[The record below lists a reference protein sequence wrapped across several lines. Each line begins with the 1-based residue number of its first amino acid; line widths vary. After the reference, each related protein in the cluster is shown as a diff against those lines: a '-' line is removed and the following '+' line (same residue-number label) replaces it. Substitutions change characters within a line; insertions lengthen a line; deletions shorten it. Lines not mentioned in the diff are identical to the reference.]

1 MPCSPKNTDW
11 HTGSTLILKPDHVH
25 ALGMISIEMANLEMH
40 LGSLLGALT
49 HVGTFQLNAGSGYD
63 DSRASVYAEETTSP
77 GSALRAGDHD
87 VSTEIGRLT
96 HRGPNVA
103 DIAWNQP
110 HDNLSKFFE

>member
-1 MPCSPKNTDW
+1 LN
-11 HTGSTLILKPDHVH
+11 PDHVH

-49 HVGTFQLNAGSGYD
+49 HVGTFQLNAGSGCD

-87 VSTEIGRLT
+87 VSLQRLAAL
-96 HRGPNVA
+96 H
-103 DIAWNQP
+103 IAAQTSRTLP
-110 HDNLSKFFE
+110 CTSGCKPSI